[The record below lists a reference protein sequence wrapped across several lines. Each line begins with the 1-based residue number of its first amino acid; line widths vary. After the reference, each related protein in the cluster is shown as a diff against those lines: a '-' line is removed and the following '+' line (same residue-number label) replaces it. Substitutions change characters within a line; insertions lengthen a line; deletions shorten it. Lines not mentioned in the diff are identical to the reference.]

1 MQLTA
6 DSAVSS
12 PSADAANN
20 GKDVMSQPQQEP
32 AMQRSDQQLAPGSTA
47 GKRPAQPDAR
57 VDTTPADSKELMAA
71 CGGDVADAEQ
81 QQAKRRKLE
90 AQAPALQEAPAA
102 AAGAADSDDLA
113 LPDLSII
120 DELAAEI
127 DALPRVQ
134 ASDSLRPAAAGD
146 RPADQPVSRGE
157 SSDSPVLPS
166 MQEQPPASSRSL
178 TFQEGAAAADGT
190 AARLL
195 VASMPHAAPL
205 SAYARLKAKADLEAS
220 RAAAEAR
227 KAAAAAEAAV
237 AAAEAAV
244 AARKAAAL
252 SKRQWHSSGL
262 DSTLQHQAPG
272 QLSDDEDEQMRGV
285 PGYVPKWLREWRPK
299 ARAAAAAARANKQRH
314 KAVSAAAAAAAAH
327 PNKQGRRRPGP
338 GMQDGWREQLQD
350 AHGNGQHH
358 KHLGFLLGALM
369 EDGSPAKSQPAA
381 AAALAAAGD
390 GHAQGRFVFQAD
402 MLPPLPSTS
411 QRSSSDDSDPDSPDA
426 LPRDAGRNLAMLLTS
441 SAEPEL
447 PKAQHKERAASRSGD
462 GGAIFTLPNQ
472 EWRKLSATAGLHAL
486 AQKQLQRQGQLDAA
500 QQKLLQQ
507 QERAA
512 QIKVGCSNA
521 HLARA
526 VQDYR
531 GVFAVEG
538 TDLYEVRMYRS
549 KLGKGEEALCACMRQ
564 AAVHEQCW
572 SYLDGR
578 TSVVCHFCWSC
589 QKP

>member
-1 MQLTA
+1 MQPTA

-32 AMQRSDQQLAPGSTA
+32 AMQRSDQQLAPAQAPTA
-47 GKRPAQPDAR
+47 GKRPAHPDAR
-57 VDTTPADSKELMAA
+57 VDTTPAADEGLIAA
-71 CGGDVADAEQ
+71 RGGDDADAEQ

-120 DELAAEI
+120 EALAAEI

-134 ASDSLRPAAAGD
+134 AFNRPRPAAATAAAAAGG
-146 RPADQPVSRGE
+146 RPAEPVSRGR

-178 TFQEGAAAADGT
+178 TFQKGAAADGT

-195 VASMPHAAPL
+195 MASMPLPKPHAALP
-205 SAYARLKAKADLEAS
+205 SGYAALKAKADLEAS
-220 RAAAEAR
+220 RAAAETR

-252 SKRQWHSSGL
+252 NRQWHSGGFG
-262 DSTLQHQAPG
+262 STLQHQAPG
-272 QLSDDEDEQMRGV
+272 QLSDDEDEQMRDV

-314 KAVSAAAAAAAAH
+314 KAASAAAAAAAAAAAH
-327 PNKQGRRRPGP
+327 PNKQGRRPPGP
-338 GMQDGWREQLQD
+338 GMQDGWRQQLQD
-350 AHGNGQHH
+350 AHGDGQHH
-358 KHLGFLLGALM
+358 QHLSLLLGALM
-369 EDGSPAKSQPAA
+369 EDGCPAKSQPAA
-381 AAALAAAGD
+381 ALAAAG
-390 GHAQGRFVFQAD
+390 GGQAQGRFVFQAD
-402 MLPPLPSTS
+402 MLPPRPSTS
-411 QRSSSDDSDPDSPDA
+411 QRSSPDPEDSDDPDSPDA

-447 PKAQHKERAASRSGD
+447 PKAHKERAARRSGD
-462 GGAIFTLPNQ
+462 GSGICTLPNQ

-486 AQKQLQRQGQLDAA
+486 AHKQQQRQGQLDAA

-549 KLGKGEEALCACMRQ
+549 KLGKGEEALTCAH
-564 AAVHEQCW
+564 A
-572 SYLDGR
+572 
-578 TSVVCHFCWSC
+578 
-589 QKP
+589 